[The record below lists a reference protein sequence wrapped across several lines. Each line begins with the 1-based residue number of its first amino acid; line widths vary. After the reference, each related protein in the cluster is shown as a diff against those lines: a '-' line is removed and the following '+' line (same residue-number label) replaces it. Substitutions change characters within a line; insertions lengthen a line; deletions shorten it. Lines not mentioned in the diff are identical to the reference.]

1 MLHVNVTVNDTGPVD
16 LPDLRAVLHD
26 VADTWRA
33 EIISRTRS
41 GKGADGRQM
50 RRRVDG
56 SPARLTD
63 SGAMLA
69 SLSADVDDKGFRLH
83 PTGTRNTIVARTHQR
98 SRRQFMGASPDQI
111 EDARAAVVEA
121 LRNTK

>member
-1 MLHVNVTVNDTGPVD
+1 MLHVNVTVNDTGAVN
-16 LPDLRAVLHD
+16 LPDLRSTLDTIA
-26 VADTWRA
+26 ADWTT
-33 EIISRTRS
+33 EIRQRTRS

-63 SGAMLA
+63 SGAMLK
-69 SLSADVDDKGFRLH
+69 SLSADVDDKGFRLA
-83 PTGTRNTIVARTHQR
+83 PSGTRNTIVARTHQR

>member
-33 EIISRTRS
+33 EIISRTRA

-56 SPARLTD
+56 SPARLHDT
-63 SGAMLA
+63 GRLLT
-69 SLSADVDDKGFRLH
+69 SLQADVDDRGFRIA

-98 SRRQFMGASPDQI
+98 SRREFLGADERQI
-111 EDARAAVVEA
+111 EDARRAVVDA
-121 LRNTK
+121 LQGTR